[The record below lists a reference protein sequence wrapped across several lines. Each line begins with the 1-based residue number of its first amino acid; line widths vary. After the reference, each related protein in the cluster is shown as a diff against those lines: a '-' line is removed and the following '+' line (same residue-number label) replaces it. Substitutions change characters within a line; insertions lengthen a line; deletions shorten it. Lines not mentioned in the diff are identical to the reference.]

1 MNKPLT
7 YALLLATALGLAAC
21 EKTPE
26 DKMESAKES
35 VSEAMENLGDAAKD
49 TGDAIEQKT
58 NEALGNEPTTGEK
71 IEDAASD
78 AADAIEDAGD
88 DYLLEF
94 PEPIHTVGLG
104 ANAEYDTDRLRVHYE
119 SMTTPDTV
127 LDFHFGDRRL
137 HPLKTQRIPSGHDP
151 SAYTVKR
158 LTAPA
163 RDGAPV
169 LASLGSA
176 LAAAPK
182 LEWICYLSTVGVY
195 GDHDGAWVDEDSE
208 CRPGQPRSI
217 QRLAAEQAWRD
228 FADERGVPLAIF
240 RLSGIYGPG
249 RNAFVNIEK
258 GTARRIVKPDQVFN
272 RIHRDDIATAFAAA
286 AERWADGIFNITD
299 DEPSPPQDVVAFAHE
314 LAGVEPPPE
323 IAFDDAD
330 LSPMGRS
337 FYGENKRVSN
347 AKSKRELGMTYAY
360 PDYRT
365 ALTRMWQEES
375 WR

>member
-1 MNKPLT
+1 MSELLILGAGFS
-7 YALLLATALGLAAC
+7 ALACARRTREVYDRITGTTRTADRLDSLAAAGIHPRLYDG
-21 EKTPE
+21 TANP
-26 DKMESAKES
+26 
-35 VSEAMENLGDAAKD
+35 
-49 TGDAIEQKT
+49 
-58 NEALGNEPTTGEK
+58 K
-71 IEDAASD
+71 IEAAIAS
-78 AADAIEDAGD
+78 ADHLLVSIAPGKEGD
-88 DYLLEF
+88 
-94 PEPIHTVGLG
+94 
-104 ANAEYDTDRLRVHYE
+104 
-119 SMTTPDTV
+119 
-127 LDFHFGDRRL
+127 
-137 HPLKTQRIPSGHDP
+137 
-151 SAYTVKR
+151 
-158 LTAPA
+158 
-163 RDGAPV
+163 PV
-169 LASLGSA
+169 LASLGPA
-176 LAAAPK
+176 LAAAQK

-217 QRLAAEQAWRD
+217 QRLAAEQAWREL
-228 FADERGVPLAIF
+228 ADERGVPLAIF

-272 RIHRDDIATAFAAA
+272 RIHRDDIAAAFAAA
-286 AERWADGIFNITD
+286 AERRADGIFNITD
-299 DEPSPPQDVVAFAHE
+299 DEPAPPQDVVAFAHE

-347 AKSKRELGMTYAY
+347 AKSKRELGMDYAY

-365 ALTRMWQEES
+365 ALTRMWQEKT